1 MGVDDGDSLVK
12 KGKAASGVPAPAAGS
27 GGGLPLGEPGQE
39 GSLEDKRHDLSA
51 RIEEL
56 SGVLKYMGKGHPDR
70 EKTASELERMK
81 KMLEEMDRA
90 MHG

>member
-12 KGKAASGVPAPAAGS
+12 KGKSSSGVSAPGGGS

-39 GSLEDKRHDLSA
+39 GSLEDQRLDLAA

-70 EKTASELERMK
+70 EKTASQLERMQ

>member
-12 KGKAASGVPAPAAGS
+12 KGKKPSGMSAPGAGS
-27 GGGLPLGEPGQE
+27 GGGLPLGEPGQQ
-39 GSLEDKRHDLSA
+39 GSLEDPRLDLAA

-56 SGVLKYMGKGHPDR
+56 AGVLKYMGRGHPER
-70 EKTASELERMK
+70 EKTAAKLERMK

-90 MHG
+90 MGI